1 MTGLSARALVATLTL
16 LALGTAARGQISP
29 GPLSRA
35 HAKLEGSSRCL
46 DCHDAKEGVA
56 TSKCL
61 VCHEPLAKRI
71 AAGKGLHA
79 RPDYR
84 DCRKCHV
91 EHQGT
96 EFDLVYWGKPGRAA
110 FDHTLTGHALAGKH
124 ARLACDQC
132 HKTRSFLGAVT
143 ECASCHKD
151 EHRGQFA
158 GRACASCHGEQA
170 WKPAPGFDHAK
181 TSWPLTGRHGVVA
194 CERCH
199 STRQPDPKQP
209 GRELPGVS
217 RRGRAGVRELPR
229 GRAQGPARQQL
240 RLVPQHFRMEA
251 DEDHGLR
258 PRAHGLPAHRTT
270 RGRGVREV
278 PRPGPTAACE
288 ARSVRRLPP
297 RRPRRR
303 AGAAGRRGA
312 LRELPR
318 RPGVPARPLR
328 CGGPREDGLPVAG
341 GAPRDRVRRVSS
353 AA

>member
-1 MTGLSARALVATLTL
+1 MCDPSTV
-16 LALGTAARGQISP
+16 TAANAMSSTR
-29 GPLSRA
+29 
-35 HAKLEGSSRCL
+35 GSSSSSSTGASRR
-46 DCHDAKEGVA
+46 GVRPPRRV
-56 TSKCL
+56 TRS
-61 VCHEPLAKRI
+61 
-71 AAGKGLHA
+71 AAS
-79 RPDYR
+79 
-84 DCRKCHV
+84 
-91 EHQGT
+91 T
-96 EFDLVYWGKPGRAA
+96 
-110 FDHTLTGHALAGKH
+110 
-124 ARLACDQC
+124 RLACDQC
-132 HKTRSFLGAVT
+132 HRRAPSSAPTSAP
-143 ECASCHKD
+143 CCD

-158 GRACASCHGEQA
+158 GRTCLLPRRAGGNQR
-170 WKPAPGFDHAK
+170 PFDHANALAAQRPRW
-181 TSWPLTGRHGVVA
+181 SPAALPFHAPAGPEAVGR
-194 CERCH
+194 
-199 STRQPDPKQP
+199 Q
-209 GRELPGVS
+209 LPGVPC
-217 RRGRAGVRELPR
+217 RVRPGVRELSR

-278 PRPGPTAACE
+278 PRPGPTAARE

-303 AGAAGRRGA
+303 TGAAGRRGA

-353 AA
+353 AGEWRGRGRASGVALGSGRGGAAQARRHALLRLPPRPARSRRRGGRGNACETCHRVESWREVG